1 MILHLSTYQWEGG
14 AAVAAS
20 RLNQALRKHG
30 IDSQLLVYRV
40 QRSASGVTAWADT
53 PWKEK
58 LFWAR
63 FSAERLRFLP
73 HEKDKSVRFAFSPAA
88 VGVPIE
94 RHPLVQQADVINLHW
109 INFGFIS
116 LAGLERLFSL
126 GKPVVWTIHDM
137 WAFTGGCHYSRSCE
151 RFRSHCQ
158 FCPYLKKPAEYDLSF
173 EIFEQKK
180 RLLAQAPLTFVSPSR
195 WLCQLTQEAALTRH
209 LPALAIPNPIDAT
222 LFCPKNKPETRRK
235 LGLPLDKNLILFAG
249 ANTQDPRK
257 GYVYFQ
263 EAMNSLE
270 GGGKS
275 EIVFFGKSQP
285 GAYHKLALP
294 VHDLGKLSDTG
305 EIADTYAACDV
316 IVVSS
321 LEDNL
326 PNMVMEAMACGTPVV
341 GFDNGGIPEMIDHL
355 VNGYVADYRSAESLA
370 EGIRWVLGNNTTGE
384 LSQSARQKVL
394 ETYAEEVIAKQ
405 YKELYQ
411 SLT

>member
-1 MILHLSTYQWEGG
+1 
-14 AAVAAS
+14 
-20 RLNQALRKHG
+20 
-30 IDSQLLVYRV
+30 
-40 QRSASGVTAWADT
+40 
-53 PWKEK
+53 
-58 LFWAR
+58 
-63 FSAERLRFLP
+63 
-73 HEKDKSVRFAFSPAA
+73 
-88 VGVPIE
+88 
-94 RHPLVQQADVINLHW
+94 
-109 INFGFIS
+109 
-116 LAGLERLFSL
+116 
-126 GKPVVWTIHDM
+126 M

-195 WLCQLTQEAALTRH
+195 WLCQLTQEAALTKH